1 MKHALLLV
9 ASAVLISGCND
20 TNSFAISPSPIDSC
34 GKENRTITA
43 SWNVQSTQVK
53 TVRVFIKAPAA
64 EEKSWTEGGPQASKD
79 TGPWVFDGVTFVF
92 RDQDGNELAR
102 RTAKLQKCP

>member
-1 MKHALLLV
+1 MKHALLLA
-9 ASAVLISGCND
+9 ASIILMSGCD
-20 TNSFAISPSPIDSC
+20 VTGSFVISPSPIDSC
-34 GKENRTITA
+34 GRENRTITA
-43 SWNVQSTQVK
+43 SWSVQSTQVR

-64 EEKSWTEGGPQASKD
+64 EEKLWTEGGPQASKD

-102 RTAKLQKCP
+102 RTAKLQKCS